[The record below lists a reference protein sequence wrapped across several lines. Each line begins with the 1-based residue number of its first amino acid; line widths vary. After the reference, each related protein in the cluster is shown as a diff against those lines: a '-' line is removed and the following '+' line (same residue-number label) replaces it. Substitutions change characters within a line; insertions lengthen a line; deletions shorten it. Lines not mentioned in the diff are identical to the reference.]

1 MPRLVGLDLG
11 ACGIRAVEAV
21 QRRDGYVITRAAQM
35 DLPDG
40 WILNGVVLEPE
51 SVARALRRLWRTGHF
66 TTRRVAVAITDTAVI
81 TRQLEL
87 PWMPPDDFRAALRYQ
102 VADSLPVDLAAV
114 ELDYQPL
121 AEYQVADQHG
131 QTMDMLEF
139 LLVAANTEQLRAV
152 ADVILRAR
160 LEPVAQDTSAFALI
174 RSATGGVLTGDSEL
188 RAIVDIGADALT
200 VVVHQGGR
208 PRFIRAMP
216 NQGGALAIRT
226 LSEALDMTTSQATDQ
241 MWKTGLNGPPPIAT
255 PVAESSVFGVLSSTQ
270 DVSIDPLAKRTLA
283 VINPWATSLVGAIRD
298 SLDYFAATGRKEPVQ
313 RLDLA
318 GRASTLPG
326 LAERIGTE
334 LRIPVAHVDPFAS
347 VKRAHRVR
355 RASSAALG
363 VATGLAMGA

>member
-1 MPRLVGLDLG
+1 MLSHRRSNAQPGSRVPLPRLVGLDLG

-152 ADVILRAR
+152 ADVILRA
-160 LEPVAQDTSAFALI
+160 
-174 RSATGGVLTGDSEL
+174 
-188 RAIVDIGADALT
+188 
-200 VVVHQGGR
+200 GR
-208 PRFIRAMP
+208 P
-216 NQGGALAIRT
+216 GH
-226 LSEALDMTTSQATDQ
+226 
-241 MWKTGLNGPPPIAT
+241 
-255 PVAESSVFGVLSSTQ
+255 
-270 DVSIDPLAKRTLA
+270 
-283 VINPWATSLVGAIRD
+283 
-298 SLDYFAATGRKEPVQ
+298 
-313 RLDLA
+313 
-318 GRASTLPG
+318 
-326 LAERIGTE
+326 IG
-334 LRIPVAHVDPFAS
+334 F
-347 VKRAHRVR
+347 RAHSIRNR
-355 RASSAALG
+355 RRPHRRQ
-363 VATGLAMGA
+363 